1 MWADTLT
8 FRRLPLPVVLAAL
21 LVATG
26 LSLLAAFHLPPGLRG
41 SAIAVLSLAKVVLV
55 VLGFMRLQRESRAL
69 AGALIGYAALIC
81 LLAGV
86 RIALA
91 GVS

>member
-1 MWADTLT
+1 MLSSRGLTL
-8 FRRLPLPVVLAAL
+8 PAVLIAL

-26 LSLLAAFHLPPGLRG
+26 LSLFAASHLPAGLRG
-41 SAIAVLSLAKVVLV
+41 PAIAMLSLAKVVLV
-55 VLGFMRLQRESRAL
+55 VLGFMQLQRESRAL

-81 LLAGV
+81 LLAGA

>member
-1 MWADTLT
+1 MLSSRGLTL
-8 FRRLPLPVVLAAL
+8 PAVLIAL

-26 LSLLAAFHLPPGLRG
+26 LSLFAASHLPAGLRG
-41 SAIAVLSLAKVVLV
+41 SAIAMLSLAKVVLV
-55 VLGFMRLQRESRAL
+55 VLGLMGLQRERRAL

-81 LLAGV
+81 LLAGA

>member
-1 MWADTLT
+1 MSSRGLS
-8 FRRLPLPVVLAAL
+8 LPAVLVAL

-26 LSLLAAFHLPPGLRG
+26 FSLLVAFHLPAGLRG
-41 SAIAVLSLAKVVLV
+41 PAIAVLSLAKAVFV
-55 VLGFMRLQRESRAL
+55 VLGFMRLQRESRVLVA
-69 AGALIGYAALIC
+69 ALIGYAALIC
-81 LLAGV
+81 LLAGA

>member
-1 MWADTLT
+1 MHPPRGLSLAI
-8 FRRLPLPVVLAAL
+8 VLVAL

-26 LSLLAAFHLPPGLRG
+26 LSLLAAYYLPAGLRG
-41 SAIAVLSLAKVVLV
+41 PAIAALGLAKAALV
-55 VLGFMRLQRESRAL
+55 VLGFMRLQRESPAL

-81 LLAGV
+81 LLAGA

-91 GVS
+91 GIS

>member
-1 MWADTLT
+1 MLSA
-8 FRRLPLPVVLAAL
+8 RGLPLPVVLIAL

-26 LSLLAAFHLPPGLRG
+26 LSLFAASHLPAGLRG
-41 SAIAVLSLAKVVLV
+41 SAIAMLSLAKVVIV
-55 VLGFMRLQRESRAL
+55 VLGFLRLQRESRAL
-69 AGALIGYAALIC
+69 AGALIGYAAIIC

>member
-1 MWADTLT
+1 MHSTRD
-8 FRRLPLPVVLAAL
+8 LPLPVALVGL

-26 LSLLAAFHLPPGLRG
+26 LSLFAAPHLPAEFRGL
-41 SAIAVLSLAKVVLV
+41 AIAGLSLTKAVLV

-69 AGALIGYAALIC
+69 AGALIAYATLVC
-81 LLAGV
+81 LLAGG

-91 GVS
+91 GLS

>member
-1 MWADTLT
+1 MLSSRGLTL
-8 FRRLPLPVVLAAL
+8 PAVLIAL

-26 LSLLAAFHLPPGLRG
+26 LSLFAASHLPAGLRG
-41 SAIAVLSLAKVVLV
+41 SAIATLSLAKVVLV
-55 VLGFMRLQRESRAL
+55 VLGFMGLQRESRAL

-81 LLAGV
+81 LLAGA

>member
-1 MWADTLT
+1 MLFSRA
-8 FRRLPLPVVLAAL
+8 LPLPTVLVALLAAS
-21 LVATG
+21 G
-26 LSLLAAFHLPPGLRG
+26 LSLFAASHLPAGLRG
-41 SAIAVLSLAKVVLV
+41 PTIAVLCLAKVVLV

-81 LLAGV
+81 LLAGA

>member
-1 MWADTLT
+1 MLSS
-8 FRRLPLPVVLAAL
+8 RGLPLPFVLVAL

-26 LSLLAAFHLPPGLRG
+26 LSLLAATHLPAGLRG
-41 SAIAVLSLAKVVLV
+41 STIAVLGLAKIVLV
-55 VLGFMRLQRESRAL
+55 VRGFMRLQRESSAL
-69 AGALIGYAALIC
+69 TGALIAYAALIC
-81 LLAGV
+81 LLAGA

>member
-1 MWADTLT
+1 MKSPCG
-8 FRRLPLPVVLAAL
+8 LPLRVVLVAL

-26 LSLLAAFHLPPGLRG
+26 LSLLAVSVLPGGLRG
-41 SAIAVLSLAKVVLV
+41 LVIVTLSLAKAMLI
-55 VLGFMRLQRESRAL
+55 VLGFMGLQRQNRAL

>member
-1 MWADTLT
+1 MLT
-8 FRRLPLPVVLAAL
+8 SRGLPLPAVLVAL
-21 LVATG
+21 LVATS

-41 SAIAVLSLAKVVLV
+41 PAIAMLSLAKAVLV
-55 VLGFMRLQRESRAL
+55 VLGFMRLQRESRAM

-91 GVS
+91 GIS

>member
-1 MWADTLT
+1 MLSSRGLTL
-8 FRRLPLPVVLAAL
+8 PAVLIAL

-26 LSLLAAFHLPPGLRG
+26 LSLFAASHLPAGLRG
-41 SAIAVLSLAKVVLV
+41 SAIAMLSLAKVVLV
-55 VLGFMRLQRESRAL
+55 VLGFMGLQRESRAL
-69 AGALIGYAALIC
+69 AGALIGYVALIC
-81 LLAGV
+81 LLAGA

>member
-1 MWADTLT
+1 MLSSRGLTL
-8 FRRLPLPVVLAAL
+8 PAVLIAL

-26 LSLLAAFHLPPGLRG
+26 LSLFAVSHLPAGLRG
-41 SAIAVLSLAKVVLV
+41 SAIAMLSLAKVVLV
-55 VLGFMRLQRESRAL
+55 VLGFMGLQRESRAL

-81 LLAGV
+81 LLAGA

>member
-1 MWADTLT
+1 MLSSRGLTL
-8 FRRLPLPVVLAAL
+8 PAVLIAL

-26 LSLLAAFHLPPGLRG
+26 LSLFAASHLPAGLRG
-41 SAIAVLSLAKVVLV
+41 SAIAMLSLAKVVLV
-55 VLGFMRLQRESRAL
+55 VLGFIGLQRESRAM

-86 RIALA
+86 RIALT